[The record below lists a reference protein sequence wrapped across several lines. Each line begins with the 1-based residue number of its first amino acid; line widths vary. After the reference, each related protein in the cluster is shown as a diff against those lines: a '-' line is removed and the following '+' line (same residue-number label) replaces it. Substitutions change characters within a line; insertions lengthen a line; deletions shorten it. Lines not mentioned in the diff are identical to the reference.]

1 MSETFR
7 EKRLPTLGLVL
18 VSIIWGAG
26 FIATQIAI
34 DTGFSAGQIMLFRFV
49 VASLALFAAGWKRI
63 LPLRKQ
69 EILCGLIAGL
79 LLFLGFYTQTVG
91 LRYTTPSNN
100 GFFTATN
107 VIMVPLIAWALQK
120 KRPPL
125 KLFFCSL
132 MALAGFFILAWRPGE
147 GFSVNG
153 GDLLTLLCA
162 FFFACH
168 IASLGILS
176 AKVEPL
182 RLTFLQV
189 FFAAVFSLAGFLA
202 LDRNTPSQA
211 QPGGI
216 GAVLFLGLFST
227 CLCFFVQTWAQSKTS
242 SGKAAVIMS
251 TESLWCM
258 LFSVA
263 LGYERLSAQMLI
275 GGLVIVGAV
284 CLLEVDY
291 HIPRPAKKEAGQ
303 KSPG

>member
-7 EKRLPTLGLVL
+7 SKHLPALALVL

-34 DTGFSAGQIMLFRFV
+34 DSGFSAGLILVCRFGI
-49 VASLALFAAGWKRI
+49 AALTLLLIAGKRI
-63 LPLRKQ
+63 FPLKKQ
-69 EILCGLIAGL
+69 DIACGLIAGL

-107 VIMVPLIAWALQK
+107 VIMVPLIAWALHK

-132 MALAGFFILAWRPGE
+132 MALAGFFILAWRSEE
-147 GFSVNG
+147 GFSVNT

-168 IASLGILS
+168 IAGLGMFS
-176 AKVEPL
+176 AKVEPIK
-182 RLTFLQV
+182 LTFLQML
-189 FFAAVFSLAGFLA
+189 FAGGFSLIGFLIFD
-202 LDRNTPSQA
+202 LDSLGGERPA
-211 QPGGI
+211 GI
-216 GAVLFLGLFST
+216 GAVLFLGLLST
-227 CLCFFVQTWAQSKTS
+227 CLCFFLQTWAQSKTS

-251 TESLWCM
+251 CESLWCM
-258 LFSVA
+258 VFSVA
-263 LGYERLSAQMLI
+263 LGYETLTPQMLL
-275 GGLVIVGAV
+275 GGAVIVGAV
-284 CLLEVDY
+284 CLLEADVRFY
-291 HIPRPAKKEAGQ
+291 REPNKAARQ
-303 KSPG
+303 KG